1 MRGSGGP
8 TAGQATAR
16 PLVSV
21 VIPVYN
27 GEAYLAEA
35 LDSVF
40 AQTHRPLEVIVVD
53 DGSTDLSAE
62 IARAVLG
69 VRYCAQPHSGPG
81 ASRNLGVSQAR
92 GRFLAFLDADDLWPV
107 GKLARQLAAFDAD
120 PTLDIVY
127 GHVQQFR
134 RPAPAGATVEDE
146 RIGGPVPG
154 HVPGTALIRR
164 ESFLR
169 VGPIATHL
177 RVGEFIDWYAR
188 AQEAGL
194 NSLMLPEVLLKR
206 RVHTEN
212 LGIGERASRTD
223 YVRVL
228 KASLDRRRA
237 HGAQPAGSDDSTVPD
252 APAPGAIDTPSR
264 G

>member
-1 MRGSGGP
+1 MAGP
-8 TAGQATAR
+8 ATER

-27 GEAYLAEA
+27 GEKYLAEA

-53 DGSTDLSAE
+53 DGSTDQSAE
-62 IARAVLG
+62 IARAVPG
-69 VRYCAQPHSGPG
+69 VRYCAQPHGGPG
-81 ASRNLGVSQAR
+81 TSRNLGVSEAR
-92 GRFLAFLDADDLWPV
+92 GPFLAFLDADDLWPV
-107 GKLARQLAAFDAD
+107 DKLARQLAVFDAD
-120 PTLDIVY
+120 PNLDILY

-134 RPAPAGATVEDE
+134 RPQPAGAPVEDE

-154 HVPGTALIRR
+154 YVPGTALVRR
-164 ESFLR
+164 EAFLR
-169 VGPIATHL
+169 VGPIATHW

-188 AQEAGL
+188 AKEAGL
-194 NSLMLPEVLLKR
+194 NSLMLPDVLLKR

-212 LGIGERASRTD
+212 LGIRERASRGD
-223 YVRVL
+223 YVRIL
-228 KASLDRRRA
+228 KASLDRRR
-237 HGAQPAGSDDSTVPD
+237 GARPAGSDDSKVRD
-252 APAPGAIDTPSR
+252 ASGAIDTPSR